1 MASVDSGARRS
12 HLLMLDLVV
21 AAFIIVLSAT
31 LALNRNS
38 LPAYTGPVWLA
49 CVVAAGLGLPVAL
62 RRRWPRGA
70 LATVISFSVAAALLD
85 ITYLGMVPVG
95 LVLYTVAAVAPYRWS
110 WTGLIMALATAIGVY
125 GYPRGPLVVALLLI
139 IMLWSLGLLSRYRQ
153 RDEARLA
160 EQREQRV
167 VLGERL
173 RIARDLHDI
182 VAHSMSLIAVK
193 AGVANHLAD
202 THPDETRAALAVIE
216 TTSREAL
223 EDLRRMLGVL
233 RATDGAEAVLR
244 PLHGLGEL
252 SGLARLAETAGV
264 TVELDIAELELP
276 EGVQQAVYRI
286 VQEALTNVV
295 RHSGS
300 GHCQVRLRGDDTEVV
315 VEVTDPG
322 GRRNPGEPGGGHG
335 LIGMRERVAA
345 YGGTLSTGRL
355 PGGGF
360 GVCARLPVGVAG

>member
-1 MASVDSGARRS
+1 
-12 HLLMLDLVV
+12 MLDAVV

-38 LPAYTGPVWLA
+38 LPHYTGPAWVA
-49 CVVAAGLGLPVAL
+49 CVIAAGLGLPVAV
-62 RRRWPRGA
+62 RRRWPLGA
-70 LATVISFSVAAALLD
+70 LAALIPFSAAAALLD
-85 ITYLGMVPVG
+85 ISYLGMVPVG
-95 LVLYTVAAVAPYRWS
+95 LVLYTVAAVAPNRWS
-110 WTGLIMALATAIGVY
+110 WTGLI
-125 GYPRGPLVVALLLI
+125 VALVITCGALMYSGGPVLITLLLS
-139 IMLWSLGLLSRYRQ
+139 IMLWALGLSSRYRQ

-193 AGVANHLAD
+193 AGVANHLAE
-202 THPDETRAALAVIE
+202 TRPGETRAALAVIE
-216 TTSREAL
+216 ATSREAL

-233 RATDGAEAVLR
+233 RATDGTEAELR
-244 PLHGLGEL
+244 PVHGLGEL
-252 SGLARLAETAGV
+252 NGLARWAETAGV
-264 TVELDIAELELP
+264 TVELDVAELELP

-295 RHSGS
+295 RHSGA
-300 GHCQVRLRGDDTEVV
+300 GHCQVRLHGDDTEVV

-322 GRRNPGEPGGGHG
+322 GRRTPGGPGGGHG
-335 LIGMRERVAA
+335 LVGMRERVAA
-345 YGGTLSTGRL
+345 YGGILSTGRL

-360 GVCARLPVGVAG
+360 GVCARLPVGATG